1 MTAISYRVLCMS
13 GDPEWQEHR
22 SGLVTGTVAPSLLG
36 VQRFGSLLGH
46 YARMRGEYV
55 EEPSAETE
63 ARWQWGHDQE
73 ESVIRNVA
81 GRLGLKARKAN
92 VLLQSVEWPW
102 MGCTLDAWIEVD
114 GSEVPFEIKTTAARG
129 ASDKWE
135 DGAPADVVAQVQQQ
149 MLVTGA
155 DRCLVAVVLF
165 GQPPLYT
172 WVDRDDEMIERLV
185 VEGRKLS
192 DMVANGT
199 PPAPDG
205 SDDAGVVLSARKRD
219 AGSTID
225 LDIDAANLVLLL
237 DEAEAASKAASAEVK
252 RLKQELIVELMDSET
267 GLLPGGG
274 RVTFKEQRRAG
285 SVKVQGISLAEVSEA
300 LSAIPGLKFK
310 ASETKESRF
319 RVLRR
324 KK

>member
-1 MTAISYRVLCMS
+1 MTLPYRIICLS
-13 GDPEWQEHR
+13 GDPAWQEHR
-22 SGLVTGTVAPSLLG
+22 SGLVTGTIAPSLLG
-36 VQRFGSLLGH
+36 VQRYGSLLGH
-46 YARMRGEYV
+46 YARMRGEY
-55 EEPSAETE
+55 EETPSAETE

-81 GRLGLKARKAN
+81 GRLGLKARRAN
-92 VLLQSVEWPW
+92 VLLQSTEWPW
-102 MGCTLDAWIEVD
+102 MGCTLDAWVEVD
-114 GSEVPFEIKTTAARG
+114 GHEVPFEVKTTAARG
-129 ASDKWE
+129 ANDKWE
-135 DGAPADVVAQVQQQ
+135 DGAPPDVVAQVQQQ

-172 WVDRDDEMIERLV
+172 WVERDDEMIERLV

-205 SDDAGVVLSARKRD
+205 SDDAGAALSARERD

-225 LDIDAANLVLLL
+225 LDIGAANLVLVL
-237 DEAEAASKAASAEVK
+237 DEAEATAKAAAAEVK
-252 RLKQELIVELMDSET
+252 RLKQELIVELMEAET

-274 RVTFKEQRRAG
+274 RVTFREQSRDG
-285 SVKVQGISLAEVSEA
+285 CIKVSGVDRETVESALA
-300 LSAIPGLKFK
+300 LSGAKI
-310 ASETKESRF
+310 SEVKGSRF

-324 KK
+324 TSK